1 MKSKQLYHIALGFL
15 FLIFLIT
22 RLWRI
27 DIIPFG
33 LHYDEAGMAYDA
45 WCLSQYGV
53 DRYLNSWPLYLT
65 NYGGGQS
72 ILYAY
77 LCAALF
83 RIFGY
88 HSFLVRL
95 PSILFSSLTLF
106 FGVKITE
113 KLYPGKY
120 MPALAAGILLTICP
134 ALILQGRLGID
145 CYLMLGASTVFLYL
159 FLCAAETGKVRYY
172 IGAGLSGGLLL
183 YTYALTYFVL
193 PLFLAISLFYVLWV
207 KRFSLRG
214 WAAMAVPMAV
224 LAFPLILIQ
233 IINIFDLPEM
243 KLGCFTLTKLNMYR
257 VSEFTGFDFSKFLS
271 MLRMV
276 FIGNELSYTSAP
288 GFFNF
293 YILSIP
299 LFFIGFCSLLWKA
312 WRSIAKRKHVGS
324 IYVLLW
330 FLIIFLLFCN
340 LKPIGYRISGI
351 YFAVV
356 AITVCGLQSL
366 LCFLSRKKI
375 LKISLSAAFSAFYLV
390 GFARFGFY
398 YYMGA
403 YTAET
408 NPLTHFDILVTEAVE
423 YLAAHPEFQNQGT
436 YMAEPVVYY
445 MLSTLASPYDVR
457 YDIHTLD
464 SDYYV
469 CGSLP
474 EIQDGYNYIVRN
486 HLTEY
491 AEELRRKGYTEV
503 IFTGYSL
510 FYQEAD
516 QNGISNAG

>member
-159 FLCAAETGKVRYY
+159 FLCAAETGKVRY
-172 IGAGLSGGLLL
+172 
-183 YTYALTYFVL
+183 
-193 PLFLAISLFYVLWV
+193 
-207 KRFSLRG
+207 
-214 WAAMAVPMAV
+214 
-224 LAFPLILIQ
+224 
-233 IINIFDLPEM
+233 
-243 KLGCFTLTKLNMYR
+243 
-257 VSEFTGFDFSKFLS
+257 
-271 MLRMV
+271 
-276 FIGNELSYTSAP
+276 
-288 GFFNF
+288 
-293 YILSIP
+293 
-299 LFFIGFCSLLWKA
+299 
-312 WRSIAKRKHVGS
+312 
-324 IYVLLW
+324 
-330 FLIIFLLFCN
+330 
-340 LKPIGYRISGI
+340 
-351 YFAVV
+351 
-356 AITVCGLQSL
+356 
-366 LCFLSRKKI
+366 
-375 LKISLSAAFSAFYLV
+375 
-390 GFARFGFY
+390 
-398 YYMGA
+398 
-403 YTAET
+403 
-408 NPLTHFDILVTEAVE
+408 
-423 YLAAHPEFQNQGT
+423 
-436 YMAEPVVYY
+436 
-445 MLSTLASPYDVR
+445 
-457 YDIHTLD
+457 
-464 SDYYV
+464 
-469 CGSLP
+469 
-474 EIQDGYNYIVRN
+474 
-486 HLTEY
+486 
-491 AEELRRKGYTEV
+491 
-503 IFTGYSL
+503 
-510 FYQEAD
+510 
-516 QNGISNAG
+516 

>member
-1 MKSKQLYHIALGFL
+1 MRSKRLYHIGLGLVFCVL
-15 FLIFLIT
+15 LVT

-27 DIIPFG
+27 DVIPFG

-88 HSFLVRL
+88 HFFLVRL
-95 PSILFSSLTLF
+95 PAIVFSALTFLFGT
-106 FGVKITE
+106 KIVE
-113 KLYPGKY
+113 KMYPGKY
-120 MPALAAGILLTICP
+120 IPVLATGTLLAICP

-159 FLCAAETGKVRYY
+159 FLCAVETGKLGYY
-172 IGAGLSGGLLL
+172 IGAGLTGGLLL

-193 PLFLAISLFYVLWV
+193 PLFLAVSLLYVIRV
-207 KRFSLRG
+207 RKFSLRG
-214 WAAMAVPMAV
+214 WLVMAVPVAL
-224 LAFPLILIQ
+224 LAFPLIWIQ

-243 KLGCFTLTKLNMYR
+243 KLGCFTLTKMNVYR
-257 VSEFTGFDFSKFLS
+257 VSEFSGFDFSKFLS
-271 MLRMV
+271 MLQMI
-276 FIGNELSYTSAP
+276 FMGNELAYTAAP
-288 GFFNF
+288 GYPNF
-293 YILSIP
+293 YILTIP
-299 LFFIGFCSLLWKA
+299 LFCIGLCSLFIRA
-312 WRSIAKRKHVGS
+312 WRSIRKREHDGGM
-324 IYVLLW
+324 YVLVW
-330 FLIIFLLFCN
+330 FLIVFLLFCN

-351 YFAVV
+351 YFAVI
-356 AITVCGLQSL
+356 AIAACGLQGVL
-366 LCFLSRKKI
+366 QFLGKKI
-375 LKISLSAAFSAFYLV
+375 KRKADPAVVLTVLTAVYLI
-390 GFARFGFY
+390 GFARFGVY
-398 YYMGA
+398 YYLGT

-408 NPLTHFDILVTEAVE
+408 TPLAHFDILVTDGIE
-423 YLAAHPEFQNQGT
+423 YLEDHPEYQNQGT

-445 MLSTLASPYDVR
+445 LLSTLTSPYDVR

-464 SDYYV
+464 SDYYI

-486 HLTEY
+486 IFAEY
-491 AEELRRKGYTEV
+491 AAELRARGYTEV
-503 IFTGYSL
+503 AFTGYSL
-510 FYQEAD
+510 FYQE
-516 QNGISNAG
+516 